1 MDLKKALESASQ
13 LLNEELQRPTS
24 RYSDNMRDMKELTGS
39 PLLRMVAA
47 ASRLPGRLNLIEMR
61 KQTPRIVSETPEL
74 YSFGGANYELL
85 VAVFNRLDQ
94 DDRNRFIHEVLA
106 LVECGGTTNWA
117 GVNARFPNLNGNVS
131 ELPLIA
137 EFCIRAGFTK
147 QLFGRAAMIKAPKR
161 AIALLMMQIEE
172 TISLNFNLFSDEE
185 LTEIPKW
192 LAPLR
197 TMAELQTFISRSKD
211 GKVVA
216 NPHYRRGWQEEAK
229 QIVKSVD
236 GIVAE
241 CAQARYFY
249 LKGALQQTANFE
261 VETDKLQVESFLKK
275 LGFTQ
280 DLIQALDAAESN
292 YRATSSAFELKSCVG
307 LLRSVLEST
316 HRDAAKSIAH
326 SLRENPPQDWTT
338 AVRFLVRMGL
348 ITPQQEKLVRGLY
361 ALLSDE
367 GVHPILA
374 KREFARLL
382 RNMVIEYTLLF
393 LTVLDKKGIA
403 IAGEAGRA
411 GDPGPDDP
419 SKPR

>member
-1 MDLKKALESASQ
+1 MNDLFYLAQPVVESLFFEDVIAWLDDSDIRYTPKVKFTGISGFDHLFDFVIPKSPSKQ
-13 LLNEELQRPTS
+13 PERIVQAINRPT
-24 RYSDNMRDMKELTGS
+24 RDTAEVFIYKLSDTREVR
-39 PLLRMVAA
+39 P
-47 ASRLPGRLNLIEMR
+47 
-61 KQTPRIVSETPEL
+61 PE
-74 YSFGGANYELL
+74 S
-85 VAVFNRLDQ
+85 
-94 DDRNRFIHEVLA
+94 
-106 LVECGGTTNWA
+106 
-117 GVNARFPNLNGNVS
+117 
-131 ELPLIA
+131 
-137 EFCIRAGFTK
+137 
-147 QLFGRAAMIKAPKR
+147 KAY
-161 AIALLMMQIEE
+161 A
-172 TISLNFNLFSDEE
+172 FSM
-185 LTEIPKW
+185 TS
-192 LAPLR
+192 
-197 TMAELQTFISRSKD
+197 ISRS
-211 GKVVA
+211 
-216 NPHYRRGWQEEAK
+216 QEGVLDAFRNY
-229 QIVKSVD
+229 QIQPAPGASRAKSVD